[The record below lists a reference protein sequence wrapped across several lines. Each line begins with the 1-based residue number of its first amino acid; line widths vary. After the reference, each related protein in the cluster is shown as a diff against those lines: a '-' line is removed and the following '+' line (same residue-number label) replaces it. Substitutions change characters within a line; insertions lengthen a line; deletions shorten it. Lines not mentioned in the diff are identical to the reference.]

1 MTSYLQRLHFGTFA
15 NNPRTRS
22 AANTHTRKVFV
33 VLRTF
38 YKTEVSNRLTSVHSL
53 SVCTSGCLSI
63 ALGHH
68 TRLVCHSYHRPRSAP
83 NREQISKKI
92 MLIKSQLISIL
103 YHRHGYVAYAT
114 TVIDDIQNIATATY
128 YDNSIP
134 HPKTKV
140 NSFSKII
147 AKLLKK
153 HTTIYSLRPK
163 KLTFVLF
170 FSLF

>member
-22 AANTHTRKVFV
+22 TANTHTRKVFV

-68 TRLVCHSYHRPRSAP
+68 TRLVCHSYHQSRSAP
-83 NREQISKKI
+83 NREQISKKNNAYQVAVD
-92 MLIKSQLISIL
+92 KHFISPPRACGL
-103 YHRHGYVAYAT
+103 RHDGNRRYSESSNC
-114 TVIDDIQNIATATY
+114 D
-128 YDNSIP
+128 
-134 HPKTKV
+134 
-140 NSFSKII
+140 
-147 AKLLKK
+147 LLLQQ
-153 HTTIYSLRPK
+153 HTTPENQSQ
-163 KLTFVLF
+163 
-170 FSLF
+170 